1 MCATGSGFDIAEA
14 DLELRGPGEFRG
26 VRQSGLSDL
35 RMSPTCSATC
45 ACSSRPAAKPRPSC
59 STIPALPRPNI
70 QALARLAQ
78 RYDGMAL

>member
-1 MCATGSGFDIAEA
+1 SGFEIAEA

-35 RMSPTCSATC
+35 RIADLIRDVRLLERARREAETILQHDPGLSA
-45 ACSSRPAAKPRPSC
+45 PRY
-59 STIPALPRPNI
+59 

-78 RYDGMAL
+78 RYGGLIL